1 MLHEKLARLR
11 QSAGLTQEQL
21 AEKMYVSRELVSKW
35 EHGSRRPDVKALRRL
50 AGFYGVEFEYLLEDE
65 NELILEL
72 QSCAPPGADLPPEKL
87 TEALNSFLNTLS
99 ARDRGVFVRRYYY
112 LESPADIAETY
123 DIKENYT
130 RTLLARTRKKL
141 TKYLKEAV
149 R

>member
-1 MLHEKLARLR
+1 MLNEKLAQLR
-11 QSAGLTQEQL
+11 SDAGMTQEQL

-35 EHGSRRPDVKALRRL
+35 EHGSRKPDINAIRRL
-50 AGFYGVEFEYLLEDE
+50 AALYGLELEYLLEDE
-65 NELILEL
+65 NDLILEL
-72 QSCAPPGADLPPEKL
+72 EGCLPASGAVSADKLPGMLDL
-87 TEALNSFLNTLS
+87 FLKTLS

-112 LESPADIAETY
+112 LETPSDIAGAF

-130 RTLLARTRKKL
+130 RTLLARTRKKF